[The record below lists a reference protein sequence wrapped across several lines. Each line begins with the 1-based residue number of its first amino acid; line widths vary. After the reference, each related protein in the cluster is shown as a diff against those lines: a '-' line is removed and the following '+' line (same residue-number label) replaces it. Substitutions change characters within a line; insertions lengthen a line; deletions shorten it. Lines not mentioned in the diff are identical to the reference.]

1 MTSGESDV
9 LGATFASFVPIDRL
23 RALAKGETL
32 PDRARGAALMGD
44 LSGFTALAV
53 ELRKSHAAKRA
64 AEEITRHLNAIF
76 TPIVDIT
83 HRFGGS
89 VINFA
94 GDALTCWFDADDG
107 TRAAAAALAME
118 KSIAEV
124 RPVELPG
131 GRRLSVGIRI
141 AVVAGDVRRFLLG
154 DPRLQCIDTLAGSLL
169 DRLDGGLRVAA
180 PAEVLVGE
188 EVAAA
193 LGGDLDVADRRASA
207 SGEQFVPVRRL
218 KRNVDPLPLL
228 DVPRV
233 PAAQSRPWVP
243 HQIATRLASG
253 GDSLLAEVRPVVALF
268 IRFDG
273 GQYDDAQSDG
283 KPLDHYVRFVQR
295 TVAELEGDVVELNL
309 GDKGSSLYVV
319 FGATV
324 AHEDDAVRAV
334 RAAIV
339 LRTPPADI
347 TLGHNPQIGISMGE
361 MRVGTY
367 GSSVRRGY
375 GVQGQ
380 EVNVAARLMMAAA
393 PGDIVV
399 SQRVADAVA
408 RRVEAAPV
416 GELTLKGIDR
426 PVRACRILRER
437 DDAAPALTGLSGP
450 PLVGRATERAAM
462 IAAFDRAVTGASEV
476 VFIEGPAG
484 IGKSRLLREV
494 VLLAHD
500 RGVAVWG
507 GAAEEIER
515 RRPYNV
521 WTQVARAALGLAAG
535 EQGNGARARVLER
548 LAGVPD
554 AEAALPLLNALLP
567 LQSAETSLTMSLTG
581 KLRADRTTDLLLAAL
596 QQARG
601 ARPIVIVLEDAHWMD
616 ALSVALVAAA
626 RERMPGV
633 LIALTSRDLH
643 GNAELDAI
651 AGHARTTHVRL
662 GSLERAET
670 GALAAWRL
678 DVRALPDELT
688 KYIHATAGGQ
698 PFFVEELTLALRDA
712 GLIRVVDGTCQL
724 TSTRRLDELDFPGTL
739 QGVVTSRVDR
749 LDASEQLVL
758 KVASV
763 IGRTFD
769 LAALEHAYPD
779 TADRNRIRSDLEAL
793 SRADITSIVSREPE
807 LTYMF
812 RHALMRDVVY
822 RRLLSSQ
829 RRDLHQAVGAWYE
842 HAHADDLSRYC
853 TVLAYH
859 WREVASIDG
868 ADVAARSKALD
879 YLRKA
884 AGQTTHIGMPKDAVA
899 FGLDAVR
906 LLGMDIP
913 VDSAA
918 VGAAI
923 GEGEGALQQELA
935 GRDPSALLGLRP
947 MTAESPARIIETLLE
962 IMPAAFM
969 AQMGEVFALAAI
981 TNLRLTLEHGN
992 APATPVAHSMYAI
1005 LRRNAFQ
1012 DIQGAHA
1019 FSRLALALD
1028 EQQGGYCFGV
1038 CAFIHTWFIDMWL
1051 HPLRQ
1056 SIPLSLRAG
1065 QTALDRGDVLYGCFN
1080 LSGHVLYSAGAG
1092 LELPTVERVAREQR
1106 DAIARRVLSSTFHC
1120 VIELQFAKALAGR
1133 TRDRFS
1139 LTDDEHD
1146 EQADLA
1152 SICDTDQYNQMA
1164 YYHVARLK
1172 LHAYHRDFDEALRA
1186 ADRGFAL
1193 LTACGGQVAEAELRF
1208 FFVIAAAGAWD
1219 TSPASGRQRL
1229 FARAEEQAG
1238 VIRGWRA
1245 HCEANFGHL
1254 SDMAAGELARLRGLD
1269 DDATRCFEHAAAG
1282 AATNEYHQYTA
1293 LALELLARHHSRNAR
1308 TEPARAA
1315 FEAAAAAYD
1324 RWGAT
1329 LKAQDV
1335 RAQRP

>member
-1 MTSGESDV
+1 VTTGESEA
-9 LGATFASFVPIDRL
+9 LGAAFASFVPIDRL
-23 RALAKGETL
+23 RALASGETL

-44 LSGFTALAV
+44 LSSFTPLAV
-53 ELRKSHAAKRA
+53 ELRKSLAAKRA

-76 TPIVDIT
+76 TPIIDIT

-107 TRAAAAALAME
+107 TRATAAALAME
-118 KSIAEV
+118 KSVAEV

-131 GRRLSVGIRI
+131 GRQLSVGIRI

-169 DRLDGGLRVAA
+169 DRLDAGLRAA
-180 PAEVLVGE
+180 ANGEVLVGD

-193 LGGDLDVADRRASA
+193 LGGDLDVVERRASA
-207 SGEQFVPVRRL
+207 GGERFVSVGGLRRDVAA
-218 KRNVDPLPLL
+218 RTGL
-228 DVPRV
+228 DLPRV
-233 PAAQSRPWVP
+233 PAAQLRPWVP
-243 HQIATRLASG
+243 PQIATRLATG
-253 GDSLLAEVRPVVALF
+253 GDSLLAEVRPVVAMF

-273 GQYDDAQSDG
+273 GQFDDDQSDG
-283 KPLDHYVRFVQR
+283 KRFDDYVRFVQR
-295 TVAELEGDVVELNL
+295 AVAELEGDVVELTV

-324 AHEDDAVRAV
+324 AHEDDPLRAV
-334 RAAIV
+334 RAAIA

-347 TLGHNPQIGISMGE
+347 MVGHQPQIGISTGE

-393 PGDIVV
+393 PGDILV

-416 GELTLKGIDR
+416 GELALKGIDR
-426 PVRACRILRER
+426 PVQACRIVRER
-437 DDAAPALTGLSGP
+437 DDAAPALLKQGGP

-462 IAAFDRAVTGASEV
+462 VAALDRAVTGVSEV
-476 VFIEGPAG
+476 VLIEGPAG
-484 IGKSRLLREV
+484 IGKSRLLGEV
-494 VLLAHD
+494 LSLAQD

-521 WTQVARAALGLAAG
+521 WTQVARAALGITAG
-535 EQGNGARARVLER
+535 VQGAHAQARVLEQ

-567 LQSAETSLTMSLTG
+567 LQATETSLTMSLTG
-581 KLRADRTTDLLLAAL
+581 KLRADRTADLLLAAL
-596 QQARG
+596 QQARA
-601 ARPIVIVLEDAHWMD
+601 ARPMVIVLEDAHWMD

-626 RERMPGV
+626 RERMPQL

-643 GNAELDAI
+643 GNAELEAI
-651 AGHARTTHVRL
+651 ADHSRTTHLRL
-662 GSLERAET
+662 GSLELAET

-678 DVRALPDELT
+678 GVRALPDELT

-698 PFFVEELTLALRDA
+698 PFFTEELTLALRDA
-712 GLIRVVDGTCQL
+712 GLVRVVDGTCQL
-724 TSTRRLDELDFPGTL
+724 TTTRRLNELDFPGTL
-739 QGVVTSRVDR
+739 QGVVTSRLDR
-749 LDASEQLVL
+749 LEAPQQLVL

-769 LAALEHAYPD
+769 VAALEHAYPD
-779 TADRNRIRSDLEAL
+779 TADRNRVRSDLEAL
-793 SRADITSIVSREPE
+793 SLADITPTASREPE

-842 HAHADDLSRYC
+842 HAHADDLGRYY

-859 WREVASIDG
+859 WREVASIDS

-913 VDSAA
+913 ADSAA
-918 VGAAI
+918 IGAAI
-923 GEGEGALQQELA
+923 GAGEGALQEELA
-935 GRDPSALLGLRP
+935 GRDPMALLGLRP

-981 TNLRLTLEHGN
+981 TNLQLTLEHGN

-1065 QTALDRGDVLYGCFN
+1065 QTALERGDVLYGCFN

-1092 LELPTVERVAREQR
+1092 LELATVERVAREQR
-1106 DAIARRVLSSTFHC
+1106 DVIARRVLSSTFHC

-1133 TRDRFS
+1133 TRDRLS

-1146 EQADLA
+1146 ELADLA

-1172 LHAYHRDFDEALRA
+1172 LHVYHRDFDEALLA

-1193 LTACGGQVAEAELRF
+1193 LTACGGQVAEVELRF
-1208 FFVIAAAGAWD
+1208 FFIMAAAGAWD
-1219 TSPASGRQRL
+1219 HSSPPRRQEL
-1229 FARAEEQAG
+1229 LARAEEQAG
-1238 VIRGWRA
+1238 IIRGWRA

-1254 SDMAAGELARLRGLD
+1254 SDLADGELARLRGLD
-1269 DDATRCFEHAAAG
+1269 DDATRSFARAAAG
-1282 AATNEYHQYTA
+1282 AAANEYLQYAA
-1293 LALELLARHHSRNAR
+1293 LAIEVLARHHKRHGRA
-1308 TEPARAA
+1308 EQARATFDA
-1315 FEAAAAAYD
+1315 AEAAYR
-1324 RWGAT
+1324 RWGAS

-1335 RAQRP
+1335 RTQRP